1 MLTHSVHVAIK
12 EQLSVTLLRD
22 GGVQDF
28 ELKGD
33 LNLLVSDASLSKL
46 RLTLADK
53 SYSDLQFKQHPNVAK
68 FGAGEKVIAL
78 KDPSRSF
85 PVGQGLGV
93 LRWRMTAKD
102 ESNVPLSSKLAG
114 LLHTPE
120 LMVVT
125 CWPQPRGDGSSDVAI
140 EYELEAQHLTLRNVV
155 ISIPIP

>member
-1 MLTHSVHVAIK
+1 VHVAIK

-53 SYSDLQFKQHPNVAK
+53 PYSDLQFKQHPNVAK

-102 ESNVPLSSKLAG
+102 ESNVPLSSKLTD
-114 LLHTPE
+114 LLLACQK
-120 LMVVT
+120 LM
-125 CWPQPRGDGSSDVAI
+125 RS
-140 EYELEAQHLTLRNVV
+140 HLLATTSGRW
-155 ISIPIP
+155 IFGRCYRI

>member
-1 MLTHSVHVAIK
+1 MSALGYLTTELTPSVHVAIK

-46 RLTLADK
+46 KLTLADK

-78 KDPSRSF
+78 KDASRSF

-102 ESNVPLSSKLAG
+102 ESNVPLSSKLDS
-114 LLHTPE
+114 
-120 LMVVT
+120 
-125 CWPQPRGDGSSDVAI
+125 PR
-140 EYELEAQHLTLRNVV
+140 RNGTADH
-155 ISIPIP
+155 

>member
-1 MLTHSVHVAIK
+1 
-12 EQLSVTLLRD
+12 
-22 GGVQDF
+22 
-28 ELKGD
+28 

-53 SYSDLQFKQHPNVAK
+53 PYSDLQFKQHPNVAK

-102 ESNVPLSSKLAG
+102 ESNVPLSSKLSDHFSFLSEADDQSLVG
-114 LLHTPE
+114 HNLVEMVLRTLLLNMNLKLST
-120 LMVVT
+120 
-125 CWPQPRGDGSSDVAI
+125 
-140 EYELEAQHLTLRNVV
+140 
-155 ISIPIP
+155 

>member
-1 MLTHSVHVAIK
+1 MNVNGWLTPSSVHVAIK

-33 LNLLVSDASLSKL
+33 LNLQISDASLSKL

-68 FGAGEKVIAL
+68 FGSGEKVIAL
-78 KDPSRSF
+78 KDASRSF

-102 ESNVPLSSKLAG
+102 ESNVPLSSGSEHLATRADTRKLTDQSHVG
-114 LLHTPE
+114 PSLVEMGHRTWRWSTSWKP
-120 LMVVT
+120 
-125 CWPQPRGDGSSDVAI
+125 
-140 EYELEAQHLTLRNVV
+140 
-155 ISIPIP
+155 SI

>member
-1 MLTHSVHVAIK
+1 VHVAIK

-53 SYSDLQFKQHPNVAK
+53 PYSDLQFKQHPNVAK

-102 ESNVPLSSKLAG
+102 ESNVPLSSKLTD
-114 LLHTPE
+114 L
-120 LMVVT
+120 
-125 CWPQPRGDGSSDVAI
+125 
-140 EYELEAQHLTLRNVV
+140 LTLSEADDQLLVGRNLGEMDLRTLLLNMNLKL
-155 ISIPIP
+155 ST

>member
-1 MLTHSVHVAIK
+1 VHVAIK

-53 SYSDLQFKQHPNVAK
+53 PYSDLQFKQHPNVAK

-102 ESNVPLSSKLAG
+102 ESNVPLSSKSTDLLLACQKLMKSH
-114 LLHTPE
+114 LLAT
-120 LMVVT
+120 T
-125 CWPQPRGDGSSDVAI
+125 QGRWIFGRC
-140 EYELEAQHLTLRNVV
+140 Y
-155 ISIPIP
+155 

>member
-1 MLTHSVHVAIK
+1 MPQDLLVVGYISLMVSVHVAIK

-22 GGVQDF
+22 GGVQNF

-46 RLTLADK
+46 KLSLADK

-68 FGAGEKVIAL
+68 FSGSGEKVIAL
-78 KDPSRSF
+78 KDASRSF

-102 ESNVPLSSKLAG
+102 ESNVPLSSTYRPKL
-114 LLHTPE
+114 
-120 LMVVT
+120 
-125 CWPQPRGDGSSDVAI
+125 SS
-140 EYELEAQHLTLRNVV
+140 RW
-155 ISIPIP
+155 

>member
-1 MLTHSVHVAIK
+1 MHVAIK

-53 SYSDLQFKQHPNVAK
+53 QYSDLQFKQHPNVAK

-102 ESNVPLSSKLAG
+102 ESNVPLSSKLTD
-114 LLHTPE
+114 LLLACQK
-120 LMVVT
+120 LM
-125 CWPQPRGDGSSDVAI
+125 RS
-140 EYELEAQHLTLRNVV
+140 HLLATTSGRW
-155 ISIPIP
+155 IFGRCYRI

>member
-1 MLTHSVHVAIK
+1 VSIFNPILTKLISSVHVAIK

-46 RLTLADK
+46 RLTLVDK
-53 SYSDLQFKQHPNVAK
+53 PYSDLQFKQHPNVAK

-102 ESNVPLSSKLAG
+102 ESNVPLSSKL
-114 LLHTPE
+114 
-120 LMVVT
+120 
-125 CWPQPRGDGSSDVAI
+125 I
-140 EYELEAQHLTLRNVV
+140 EPLTHLSEAV
-155 ISIPIP
+155 

>member
-1 MLTHSVHVAIK
+1 VHVAIK

-53 SYSDLQFKQHPNVAK
+53 PYSDLQFKQHPNVAK

-102 ESNVPLSSKLAG
+102 ESNVPLSSKLTE
-114 LLHTPE
+114 LLF
-120 LMVVT
+120 M
-125 CWPQPRGDGSSDVAI
+125 S
-140 EYELEAQHLTLRNVV
+140 EADEKSLVGHNLGEMDLRTLLLNMNLKL
-155 ISIPIP
+155 ST

>member
-1 MLTHSVHVAIK
+1 VHVAIK

-53 SYSDLQFKQHPNVAK
+53 PYSDLQFKQHPNVAK

-102 ESNVPLSSKLAG
+102 ESNVPLSSKSTDLSLTCQKLMRSHLLATTSWRWIFG
-114 LLHTPE
+114 R
-120 LMVVT
+120 
-125 CWPQPRGDGSSDVAI
+125 C
-140 EYELEAQHLTLRNVV
+140 Y
-155 ISIPIP
+155 